1 MAMSLQGGWEIGG
14 RTQVGTLRQPRYF
27 LPPRRVFSRGEPLK
41 DPLLAPQNTCWRPT
55 TPLRIFVNQTNSL
68 MHTSTKPTA
77 YSALFAL
84 LLLGLIATPAQ
95 AQLGVSGGLN
105 FESAGDIETMSSDAT
120 LDNSTG
126 YHIGLVYEL
135 GLGPATIRPG
145 FFYRRVG
152 TFEFS
157 SGALPQGEDQFD
169 VSAWQ
174 VPVDLRFTVLPTPLV
189 SPYVLAGP
197 MATFPRGEGDFD
209 DATEEISYSLN
220 VGIGANISLP
230 AVSLKIQ
237 PELRYEFGASQFI
250 KDDFEIGDTSFE
262 PQDSP
267 SFSAF
272 GLRVNVIF

>member
-1 MAMSLQGGWEIGG
+1 MIPN
-14 RTQVGTLRQPRYF
+14 R
-27 LPPRRVFSRGEPLK
+27 
-41 DPLLAPQNTCWRPT
+41 
-55 TPLRIFVNQTNSL
+55 
-68 MHTSTKPTA
+68 TSTVLA
-77 YSALFAL
+77 SLFAL
-84 LLLGLIATPAQ
+84 LLMVGTAVPAQ
-95 AQLGVSGGLN
+95 AQLGISGGLN
-105 FESAGDIETMSSDAT
+105 FESAGDIETTTTNNAT

-126 YHIGLVYEL
+126 YHLGVVYEL
-135 GLGPATIRPG
+135 GLGAATLRPG

-157 SGALPQGEDQFD
+157 QSALPQGENRFD

-197 MATFPRGEGDFD
+197 MATFPRGEDDFD

-230 AVSLKIQ
+230 ASSLKIQ
-237 PELRYEFGASQFI
+237 PELRYEFGASKFI
-250 KDDFEIGDTSFE
+250 KDDFEIGGVDFE
-262 PQDSP
+262 PQDTP
-267 SFSAF
+267 RFSAF

>member
-1 MAMSLQGGWEIGG
+1 MTTSRTSLALS
-14 RTQVGTLRQPRYF
+14 T
-27 LPPRRVFSRGEPLK
+27 
-41 DPLLAPQNTCWRPT
+41 LLA
-55 TPLRIFVNQTNSL
+55 LVL
-68 MHTSTKPTA
+68 ALGTA
-77 YSALFAL
+77 A
-84 LLLGLIATPAQ
+84 PAQ
-95 AQLGVSGGLN
+95 AQIGVAGGLN
-105 FESAGDIETMSSDAT
+105 FESAGDIETTTNNNAT

-157 SGALPQGEDQFD
+157 TSALPQGENRFD

-197 MATFPRGEGDFD
+197 MATFPRGEGDFE

-220 VGIGANISLP
+220 VGVGANISLP
-230 AVSLKIQ
+230 ATSLKIQ
-237 PELRYEFGASQFI
+237 PELRYEFGATKFI
-250 KDDFEIGDTSFE
+250 KEDFEIGDTQFT